1 MANLKIKLVR
11 STIGRTPKQRKTVE
25 ALGFTK
31 REQTVVKPDNAQT
44 RGMINVVKHMVEVTE
59 A

>member
-1 MANLKIKLVR
+1 MANLKIKLVK
-11 STIGRTPKQRKTVE
+11 SVIGKTPKQRKTIQ
-25 ALGFTK
+25 ALGITK
-31 REQTVVKPDNAQT
+31 REQVVEKPDNAQT